1 MLQTGETCCRCQQG
15 RYRSTRYGRH
25 LHARGEI
32 TSPSPSARPSL
43 RELLTMKNHCAVAAA
58 GGGWAAERWSSPRV
72 SVAAARATAARAAAR
87 AAAARA
93 VAVRAA
99 ARAVAAKAA
108 VARAWIQ
115 VHVASLAGP
124 KRSLDA
130 VCTAALHARSD
141 AALDATAS
149 LFLQLAAQERALAPP
164 QAAAAS
170 GAHAEGCGPHA
181 AQATEVA
188 QAAEAALFEGDA
200 LCTERLPAASAS
212 GLHDA
217 ASLFLQLAPGD
228 CTQALAA
235 PPTPAARPNPVA
247 PQTPGLPGARIIS
260 TSRDY
265 HGAAAAAAALTPTV
279 HTCERSRRGRAGS
292 ADAGH
297 LTISVSKG
305 RRPSS
310 VRPYSI
316 ALAPRPFPLTPLSR
330 PSPLAPP
337 HPSHP
342 HPSHPRATPSPT
354 RCPTRSNAV
363 ALSRRS
369 RPPPPTRRAAHRRG
383 AAGLA
388 AKP

>member
-1 MLQTGETCCRCQQG
+1 MNQ
-15 RYRSTRYGRH
+15 YS
-25 LHARGEI
+25 
-32 TSPSPSARPSL
+32 
-43 RELLTMKNHCAVAAA
+43 VAS
-58 GGGWAAERWSSPRV
+58 ERWSSPRV

-99 ARAVAAKAA
+99 AKAVAAKAA

-124 KRSLDA
+124 THSLDA

-149 LFLQLAAQERALAPP
+149 LFLQLAAQDRALVPP

-170 GAHAEGCGPHA
+170 GPHAEGCGP
-181 AQATEVA
+181 QATEAAHV
-188 QAAEAALFEGDA
+188 AEAALFEGDA
-200 LCTERLPAASAS
+200 LCTKRLPAASGS
-212 GLHDA
+212 SLHDA

-235 PPTPAARPNPVA
+235 PPTPAARPTPVV
-247 PQTPGLPGARIIS
+247 PQTPGRPGARIVT

-265 HGAAAAAAALTPTV
+265 YGSAGAAAAAAALTPTV

-297 LTISVSKG
+297 LTISVRDVG
-305 RRPSS
+305 LHPFARIPSPS
-310 VRPYSI
+310 PLARFPSPLC
-316 ALAPRPFPLTPLSR
+316 LAPRPSPRPTPHTLTPHT
-330 PSPLAPP
+330 LAP
-337 HPSHP
+337 HP
-342 HPSHPRATPSPT
+342 HPPGARPGATRSHSLVALARRRQRAARRTAAGPRAW
-354 RCPTRSNAV
+354 
-363 ALSRRS
+363 RRS
-369 RPPPPTRRAAHRRG
+369 RDLRCGALISLLVAARCD
-383 AAGLA
+383 AGERSFL
-388 AKP
+388 KGYGVWCNRIIRYPFSEYEQ

>member
-1 MLQTGETCCRCQQG
+1 MNQYAMVT
-15 RYRSTRYGRH
+15 
-25 LHARGEI
+25 
-32 TSPSPSARPSL
+32 
-43 RELLTMKNHCAVAAA
+43 V
-58 GGGWAAERWSSPRV
+58 GGGGAAERWSSPRV

-99 ARAVAAKAA
+99 AKAVAAKAA

-124 KRSLDA
+124 TRSLDA

-149 LFLQLAAQERALAPP
+149 LFLQLAAQDRALVPP

-170 GAHAEGCGPHA
+170 GPHAEGCGP
-181 AQATEVA
+181 QATEAAHV
-188 QAAEAALFEGDA
+188 AEAALFEGDA
-200 LCTERLPAASAS
+200 LCTKRLPAASGS
-212 GLHDA
+212 SLHDA

-235 PPTPAARPNPVA
+235 PPTPAARPIPVV
-247 PQTPGLPGARIIS
+247 PQTPGRPGARTVT

-265 HGAAAAAAALTPTV
+265 YGSAGAAAAAAALTPTM

-297 LTISVSKG
+297 LTISVRDVG
-305 RRPSS
+305 LRPFARIPSPS
-310 VRPYSI
+310 PLALSPSPLC
-316 ALAPRPFPLTPLSR
+316 LAPRPSPHLTPHTLT
-330 PSPLAPP
+330 P
-337 HPSHP
+337 HTLTP
-342 HPSHPRATPSPT
+342 HPSPT

-369 RPPPPTRRAAHRRG
+369 RPPPPTRRADRRRW
-383 AAGLA
+383 AAGMA
-388 AKP
+388 AQP